1 MLTTGKKALVLSG
14 GGGRGAYHV
23 GVLEFLEEHDW
34 QPDIVVGTS
43 IGAVNG
49 AAIASGHNAHSLKSL
64 WKRLKSE
71 HVQKF
76 NINPL
81 SLTSLLDTK
90 PLRKTLM
97 QGGWIDFNRVNDASP
112 IIDLRITAT
121 EITTGQL
128 HVFGNSEDAR
138 KSDMIQEKITLDHL
152 LSSCSIPMVYPATM
166 LNNNI
171 YWDGAIMA
179 NTPLGAAIDAGASEI
194 VVVIMTP
201 NAEGGSM
208 VGHMPTNLISAV
220 SMMLDWVLMS
230 SFQAEMRVFRNVNK
244 WLQLQDEL
252 DEIKGLTTD
261 KKGKVYVNE
270 PIIVSPDTF
279 LPVNQIIT
287 YDDDGHD
294 KLFRMGYGD
303 AKRAWREAGNVVE
316 GEG

>member
-1 MLTTGKKALVLSG
+1 MLTEGKKALVLSG

-23 GVLEFLEEHDW
+23 GVLQFLEEHEW

-49 AAIASGHNAHSLKSL
+49 AAIASGHNAHSLKAL
-64 WKRLKSE
+64 WKRLKSKN
-71 HVQKF
+71 VQKF
-76 NINPL
+76 NVNPL

-90 PLRKTLM
+90 PLRETLM
-97 QGGWIDFNRVNDASP
+97 GGGWIDFERVNAPEP

-121 EITTGQL
+121 EISTGQL

-138 KSDMIQEKITLDHL
+138 KSSMIQEKITLDHI

-166 LNNNI
+166 LNSHV

-201 NAEGGSM
+201 HGENQNM
-208 VGHMPTNLISAV
+208 ITNLPTNLISAV
-220 SMMLDWVLMS
+220 GMMLDWVLLA

-244 WLQLQDEL
+244 WLQLQDEI
-252 DEIKGLTTD
+252 DQMKGLSTD
-261 KKGKVYVNE
+261 TAGKVYVNE
-270 PIIVSPDTF
+270 PVIVAPQSF
-279 LPVNQIIT
+279 LPVNQIISYT
-287 YDDDGHD
+287 DDGHEN
-294 KLFRMGYGD
+294 LFRLGYDD
-303 AKRAWREAGNVVE
+303 AKRAWRESGRIVE

>member
-1 MLTTGKKALVLSG
+1 MLTAGKKALVLSG

-71 HVQKF
+71 NVQKF

-90 PLRKTLM
+90 PLRETLM
-97 QGGWIDFNRVNDASP
+97 QGGWINFDRVNDAEP

-128 HVFGNSEDAR
+128 HVFGNSNDAR
-138 KSDMIQEKITLDHL
+138 KSDMIQERITLDHL

-166 LNNNI
+166 LNNNV

-179 NTPLGAAIDAGASEI
+179 NTPLGAAIDAGATEI

-252 DEIKGLTTD
+252 DEIKGLKSD
-261 KKGKVYVNE
+261 NKGKVYVNE

-294 KLFRMGYGD
+294 KLFRMGYED

>member
-71 HVQKF
+71 NVQKF

-81 SLTSLLDTK
+81 TLTSLLDTK
-90 PLRKTLM
+90 PLRETLL
-97 QGGWIDFNRVNDASP
+97 QGGWINFDRVNDTNP

-128 HVFGNSEDAR
+128 HVFGNSDDAR

-252 DEIKGLTTD
+252 DQIKGLTTD

-287 YDDDGHD
+287 YDHDGHD
-294 KLFRMGYGD
+294 KLFRMGYED